1 MNIYLPI
8 AEMSVN
14 IFLLLGLGGIV
25 GFLSGMFGVGG
36 GFLMTPLLIF
46 TGIPPTVAVASEA
59 NQIVAS
65 SISGT
70 IAHWLKKSVDFKM
83 GLVLLTGG
91 IVGSILGVFL
101 FKYFI
106 NIGQVDLIINIAYV
120 SLLSVIGSLML
131 FEGGREIHKKRTKT
145 SKKRKLHIHYWIHG
159 LPFKTRFQSSKLYI
173 SVIPPIILG
182 FIVGI
187 LSAIM
192 GIGGGFII
200 VPAMIYILGM
210 PTSMVIGTSLFQI
223 IFVTSVVTFLHATTN
238 QTVDVVLA
246 LLLLLGSVVGA
257 QFGARVS
264 HKFKA
269 EELRGLLGL
278 VVLGV
283 GIGLAYELFVTP
295 QELFTIFEIN

>member
-25 GFLSGMFGVGG
+25 GFLSGMFGIGG

-70 IAHWLKKSVDFKM
+70 IAHWLKKSVDIKM

-106 NIGQVDLIINIAYV
+106 NIGQVDLIINVAYV

-173 SVIPPIILG
+173 SVIPPVILG

-246 LLLLLGSVVGA
+246 LLLLFGSVVGA

-283 GIGLAYELFVTP
+283 GIRLAYELFVTP

>member
-1 MNIYLPI
+1 MPLIVTELI
-8 AEMSVN
+8 VN
-14 IFLLLGLGGIV
+14 I
-25 GFLSGMFGVGG
+25 
-36 GFLMTPLLIF
+36 
-46 TGIPPTVAVASEA
+46 
-59 NQIVAS
+59 
-65 SISGT
+65 
-70 IAHWLKKSVDFKM
+70 
-83 GLVLLTGG
+83 LLTGG

-106 NIGQVDLIINIAYV
+106 NIGQVDLIINVAYV

-145 SKKRKLHIHYWIHG
+145 SKKRKLNIHYWIHG

-173 SVIPPIILG
+173 SVIPPVILG

-246 LLLLLGSVVGA
+246 LLLLFGSVVGA

-283 GIGLAYELFVTP
+283 GIRLAYELFVTP

>member
-223 IFVTSVVTFLHATTN
+223 IFVTSVVTFMHATTN

>member
-70 IAHWLKKSVDFKM
+70 IAHWLKKSVDIKM

-106 NIGQVDLIINIAYV
+106 NIGQVDLIINVAYV

-246 LLLLLGSVVGA
+246 LLLLFGSVVGA

-283 GIGLAYELFVTP
+283 GIRLAYELFVTP